1 MRILIVDDEKDQ
13 VKALSLSLRSNGY
26 ETATAESA
34 DQALTILDRQRKR
47 VDLVITD
54 FVMPGMNGLQLLRK
68 IKTKYPSLPVV
79 IMSAKGTDRLAEDTA
94 QSGGEMFLYKPFLI
108 EELVQG
114 IHKIA
119 EQKGKSEKSGADQTF

>member
-13 VKALSLSLRSNGY
+13 VKALDLSLRSHGY
-26 ETATAESA
+26 ETKTAESA
-34 DQALTILDRQRKR
+34 EKALALLDRQKER

-68 IKTKYPSLPVV
+68 IKTTYPSLPVV
-79 IMSAKGTDRLAEDTA
+79 VMSAKGTDGLAEDTA
-94 QSGGEMFLYKPFLI
+94 ESGGEIFLNKPFLI
-108 EELVQG
+108 EELVRE

-119 EQKGKSEKSGADQTF
+119 GQKRGS